1 MEQGLL
7 QTATFI
13 GKGKRLRSNRKKKKT
28 NFSHKC
34 KARYLTI
41 GSICY
46 PEDVENNYL
55 FYLYSITFNPL
66 NPEDGKVVFTCRQPE
81 PTPTPT
87 VAPSP
92 TGVPDETPAAS
103 QEITPAEPTSNTFV
117 DEVRQT
123 PVVTPRV
130 ESKRSTPSLTVKK
143 QSKQQILRIV
153 VTDKKAEY
161 FELYVK
167 QKGKRYKKVKL
178 TKREVEKRKMHDT
191 SFVYKKETGTLV

>member
-1 MEQGLL
+1 M
-7 QTATFI
+7 
-13 GKGKRLRSNRKKKKT
+13 
-28 NFSHKC
+28 
-34 KARYLTI
+34 
-41 GSICY
+41 
-46 PEDVENNYL
+46 
-55 FYLYSITFNPL
+55 
-66 NPEDGKVVFTCRQPE
+66 VFTCRQPE

-153 VTDKKAEY
+153 VTDKK
-161 FELYVK
+161 
-167 QKGKRYKKVKL
+167 
-178 TKREVEKRKMHDT
+178 EVEKRKMHDA